1 MTREIPAPL
10 RAAAGLAAAAVEEAR
25 KLPSRLASLPVVAV
39 STALQASMR
48 VQQRYADL
56 VGRGDQVLAGLREPD
71 EQPPWARFDEDEA
84 NPNGRTAAYRPD
96 DGGWAF
102 ADEEIGTLADDADE
116 YDEYVAD
123 TAPGE
128 PPAPGPARITP
139 SDAAGADRA
148 SEPPAD
154 PPARSGGSKAQQSM
168 HPARPAGRRSGG
180 GKSTGAGPTGAKT
193 SKPKTAAVRSAAG
206 RSVAGRSAAAGGDTA
221 SAAPP
226 VTPVAAGGK
235 RASAAAKAG
244 GGRAATAGAAHP
256 AESDPTPLPNYDRL
270 TLAQVRARLTKL
282 SADDLAA
289 LLEHERT
296 HAGRAPYLTMLEN
309 RLNRTHQR

>member
-39 STALQASMR
+39 GAALQASMR

-71 EQPPWARFDEDEA
+71 EQPPWVRFDEDEA
-84 NPNGRTAAYRPD
+84 SPNGRTAAYRPD
-96 DGGWAF
+96 GGGWAF

-123 TAPGE
+123 TATGAPPG
-128 PPAPGPARITP
+128 PGPARIVP
-139 SDAAGADRA
+139 LDAPGTDRE
-148 SEPPAD
+148 SEPRAD
-154 PPARSGGSKAQQSM
+154 PPARSGGPKAQQSM
-168 HPARPAGRRSGG
+168 HPARPAGRRSGAV
-180 GKSTGAGPTGAKT
+180 KSTGAGSAGTKT
-193 SKPKTAAVRSAAG
+193 SKPKTTAAA
-206 RSVAGRSAAAGGDTA
+206 RSVAGRPAAAGGDAAGTA
-221 SAAPP
+221 PSVMP
-226 VTPVAAGGK
+226 VTAGGK
-235 RASAAAKAG
+235 RASASAKVG
-244 GGRAATAGAAHP
+244 GRRAATAGAAHP
-256 AESDPTPLPNYDRL
+256 PESDPTPLPNYDRL

-296 HAGRAPYLTMLEN
+296 HAARAPYLTMLEN
-309 RLNRTHQR
+309 RLNRAHQR